1 MNFGEQYISI
11 SPVEKNK
18 EFSWI
23 SNDEWDDSVQ
33 KKTYFFLSGLPRS
46 GITLLGAILE
56 QNPNIYVGATSPVL
70 EFLVSFENTF
80 KFNKTYHA
88 FPKDDF
94 RVRTISRI
102 PDDWYSDV
110 DKPIIIDKNH
120 GWAGAIPYA
129 AVSYTHLKLPTSDL
143 V

>member
-23 SNDEWDDSVQ
+23 SNDEWVDSVQ

-56 QNPNIYVGATSPVL
+56 QNPNICLLYTSP
-70 EFLVSFENTF
+70 S
-80 KFNKTYHA
+80 
-88 FPKDDF
+88 PRD
-94 RVRTISRI
+94 RTRSRM
-102 PDDWYSDV
+102 PSS
-110 DKPIIIDKNH
+110 
-120 GWAGAIPYA
+120 A
-129 AVSYTHLKLPTSDL
+129 
-143 V
+143 